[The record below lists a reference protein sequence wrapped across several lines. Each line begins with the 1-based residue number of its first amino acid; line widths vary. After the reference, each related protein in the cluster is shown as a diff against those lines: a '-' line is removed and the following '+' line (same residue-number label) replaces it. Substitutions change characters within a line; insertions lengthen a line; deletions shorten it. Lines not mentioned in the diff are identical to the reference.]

1 MVAHKNPFLK
11 PPIVNSKDI
20 WSDQICDFEEIHAD
34 ASQKIFDALQQ
45 VKGTFSIAIVGNVG
59 SGKTQLFSR
68 VRHKLSSNEE
78 AFCVYVN
85 ADQIASLD
93 FISVAFQ
100 QFLVDSLFHT
110 GKSGVTYLQEI
121 ATNLVNQALEG
132 IKSTKRFSVHELLEQ
147 FNQLATNKSLVDKI
161 TGQVQQLKPYL
172 SDSSEVIRALLWTLS
187 ASSKPILDE
196 SDFLTDS
203 PTSSKST
210 NYYLAP
216 SATDWL
222 KGIEIN
228 EDDARIMKLSNK
240 SFKDEERESEAL
252 KRAMQVLRIA
262 SEYKSVVICF
272 DELDATKYNKHANG
286 TAEVISDL
294 IKTLHNGLDKVEYK
308 NSILI
313 LSLWLNDTFRQSDFL
328 TDSGLIERVCSLAD
342 LKKEPISLDKNLL
355 TEETGLKLVD
365 FWLDKLDAR
374 NPENPYQPLGG
385 EEKIKH
391 FCKNR
396 PNPRQLQRW
405 CAENWM
411 EVIEPLPP
419 IENGGDTVYPPPP
432 PLPDISLEEIYKI
445 LADDEYSQLMEDETL
460 IVESLMFSLEK
471 AIGQTIENV
480 LIKKITRQPKNA
492 KFQFKIEGLED
503 GKTVSIGV
511 GVCQSAN
518 GATVGAMLLR
528 LLEYPKYKLT
538 RGCLVRSESKK
549 ISRRT
554 QAFENLTKLT
564 SPPFNGEFVPLKYN
578 EIVEVYALH
587 LLSQKPEITKLD
599 PDEISAFI
607 ISKAIENEL
616 IKEILS
622 DPSGVIPASAISQP
636 RLFISDDNNKDDTDL
651 SDDDFNVSDGD
662 DNRDKLRE
670 LIEEWISEQ
679 YPEPLTVIFC
689 ESDKEITGVTFGLF
703 LEHRRNWLF
712 EYQVTEAGI
721 SYQPIELVREL
732 SSEKLEILSE
742 LDGDEIVA
750 LVRLVRISKAIGG
763 TVTILNDAD
772 FEDQDAALEI
782 YGFYPPDLEANPALY
797 YRHEQLGVS
806 IGTQLFWGD
815 EDTDSLS
822 FGFVNDIHTED
833 FSVFDSFDEA
843 LNFGIMR
850 LNYYIE
856 ES

>member
-45 VKGTFSIAIVGNVG
+45 VKGTFSIAIVGDVG

-68 VRHKLSSNEE
+68 VRHKLSGNEE
-78 AFCVYVN
+78 AFCIYVN

-132 IKSTKRFSVHELLEQ
+132 IKSTKRFSAHELLDQ

-196 SDFLTDS
+196 SDFLSDS
-203 PTSSKST
+203 LTSSKST

-240 SFKDEERESEAL
+240 SFRDEERESEAL
-252 KRAMQVLRIA
+252 RRAMQLLRIA

-272 DELDATKYNKHANG
+272 DELDAIKHNKHATG
-286 TAEVISDL
+286 TSEVISDL
-294 IKTLHNGLDKVEYK
+294 IKTLHNGLDKVECR

-313 LSLWLNDTFRQSDFL
+313 LSLWLKDTFTQFNFL
-328 TDSGLIERVCSLAD
+328 NTSGLIERVCSLAD
-342 LKKEPISLDKNLL
+342 LNKEPISLDKNLL
-355 TEETGLKLVD
+355 TEETGFRLVD
-365 FWLDKLDAR
+365 FWLDKLHAK
-374 NPENPYQPLGG
+374 NAENSYQPLGG
-385 EEKIKH
+385 EEKIRH

-396 PNPRQLQRW
+396 PNPRQLWRW

-411 EVIEPLPP
+411 ETQPEQVDVDDPVPP
-419 IENGGDTVYPPPP
+419 TPV
-432 PLPDISLEEIYKI
+432 SLDLIYQSLI
-445 LADDEYSQLMEDETL
+445 DDEYSQLLENDDL
-460 IVESLMFSLEK
+460 IAESLIFGFKK
-471 AIGQTIENV
+471 AINQTVEKV
-480 LIKKITRQPKNA
+480 VIKRITTQPKNA
-492 KFQFKIEGLED
+492 KFQFKIEGIED
-503 GKTVSIGV
+503 GKAISVGV
-511 GVCQSAN
+511 GVCQSAKA
-518 GATVGAMLLR
+518 ATVGAMLLR
-528 LLEYPKYKLT
+528 LLDYQRYKLT
-538 RGCLVRSESKK
+538 RGCLVRSENKR

-564 SPPFNGEFVPLKYN
+564 SAPFNGEFVPLKSS
-578 EIVEVYALH
+578 EIVEVYALL
-587 LLSQKPEITKLD
+587 LLSQHPEVATLSH
-599 PDEISAFI
+599 DEVDKFI
-607 ISKAIENEL
+607 IEKAINNGL

-622 DPSGVIPASAISQP
+622 DPSGEIPATAISQP
-636 RLFISDDNNKDDTDL
+636 TSFNDTGNTARSNDTGL
-651 SDDDFNVSDGD
+651 SDDDFDVTDGD
-662 DNRDKLRE
+662 DKEDELEKLISDLLSEHYSEPLILISHNRDE
-670 LIEEWISEQ
+670 
-679 YPEPLTVIFC
+679 
-689 ESDKEITGVTFGLF
+689 DTGSIYGLF
-703 LEHRRNWLF
+703 VDINRNF
-712 EYQVTEAGI
+712 FFDYQINDSGVA
-721 SYQPIELVREL
+721 YQPCEFIREL
-732 SSEKLEILSE
+732 SKGKIKILSA
-742 LDGDEIVA
+742 LNTDEMVA
-750 LVRLVRISKAIGG
+750 LLRLLRISKAIGG
-763 TVTILNDAD
+763 SVTILDDKD
-772 FEDQDAALEI
+772 FEDQEAALEI
-782 YGFYPPDLEANPALY
+782 YGFYPPDLDANPAIY

-806 IGTQLFWGD
+806 IGAQLFWGD
-815 EDTDSLS
+815 DDTDSLS
-822 FGFVNDIHTED
+822 FGFVNDIQTED

-843 LNFGIMR
+843 LDFGIMR

>member
-68 VRHKLSSNEE
+68 VRHKLSRNEE

-100 QFLVDSLFHT
+100 QFLVDSLFRT

-121 ATNLVNQALEG
+121 ATNLVNQALAG
-132 IKSTKRFSVHELLEQ
+132 INSTKRFSAHELLDQ

-196 SDFLTDS
+196 SDFLADS

-252 KRAMQVLRIA
+252 RRAMQILRIA

-272 DELDATKYNKHANG
+272 DELDAIKHNKHAIG

-294 IKTLHNGLDKVEYK
+294 IKTLHNGLDKVECR
-308 NSILI
+308 NSILV
-313 LSLWLNDTFRQSDFL
+313 LSLWVNDTFRKSDFL
-328 TDSGLIERVCSLAD
+328 TTFGLIERVCSLAD
-342 LKKEPISLDKNLL
+342 LNKEPISLDKNLL

-365 FWLDKLDAR
+365 FWLDKL
-374 NPENPYQPLGG
+374 NTENTENSYQPLGG
-385 EEKIKH
+385 EEKIRH

-396 PNPRQLQRW
+396 PNPRQLWRW

-411 EVIEPLPP
+411 EKPEPV
-419 IENGGDTVYPPPP
+419 GGDEKVPPPP
-432 PLPDISLEEIYKI
+432 PVDLDLIYQSLI
-445 LADDEYSQLMEDETL
+445 DDEYPQLIEDDDLVVKSL
-460 IVESLMFSLEK
+460 IFGFNK
-471 AIGQTIENV
+471 AITQTVEKV
-480 LIKKITRQPKNA
+480 LIKKITIQPKNA
-492 KFQFKIEGLED
+492 KFQFKIEGIED
-503 GKTVSIGV
+503 GKSVSIGV
-511 GVCQSAN
+511 GVCQSAS

-528 LLEYPKYKLT
+528 LLDYKKYKLT
-538 RGCLVRSESKK
+538 RGCLVRSENKR
-549 ISRRT
+549 ISPRT

-564 SPPFNGEFVPLKYN
+564 SAPFNGEFVPLKYG
-578 EIVEVYALH
+578 EIVEVYALF
-587 LLSQKPEITKLD
+587 LLSQHPEVAILN
-599 PDEISAFI
+599 PDEVDKFI
-607 ISKAIENEL
+607 TEKAIKNGL

-622 DPSGVIPASAISQP
+622 DPSGEIPAAAISQP
-636 RLFISDDNNKDDTDL
+636 TSFSDTRNTAKSNDTGL
-651 SDDDFNVSDGD
+651 SDDDFDVSEDED
-662 DNRDKLRE
+662 KDQNLEILIRDL
-670 LIEEWISEQ
+670 LLEQ
-679 YPEPLTVIFC
+679 YSEPLTVISH
-689 ESDKEITGVTFGLF
+689 EVDEENAGLISGLF
-703 LEHRRNWLF
+703 IEHRRNWLF
-712 EYQVTEAGI
+712 EYQITETGT
-721 SYQPIELVREL
+721 SYRPTELVRNL
-732 SSEKLEILSE
+732 SKEKLEL
-742 LDGDEIVA
+742 LPNLRFKEIVA
-750 LVRLVRISKAIGG
+750 LIQLVRLSNAIGG
-763 TVTILNDAD
+763 SATILNDED
-772 FEDQDAALEI
+772 FEDQEAALEI
-782 YGFYPPDLEANPALY
+782 YGFYPPDLDANPAIY

-806 IGTQLFWGD
+806 IGAQLFWGD
-815 EDTDSLS
+815 DDTESLS
-822 FGFVNDIHTED
+822 FGFVNDIQTED

-843 LNFGIMR
+843 FDFGIMR